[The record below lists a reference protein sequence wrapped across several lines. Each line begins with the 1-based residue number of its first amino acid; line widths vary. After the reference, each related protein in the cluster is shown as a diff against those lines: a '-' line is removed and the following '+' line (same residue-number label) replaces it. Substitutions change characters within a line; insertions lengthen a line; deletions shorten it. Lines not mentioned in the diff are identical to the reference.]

1 MAAQP
6 PFINVRKYTLVC
18 VGWGGKWRVEK
29 ERIMG
34 LSPLGKE
41 EGQKSIFTMAFLG
54 FKWGLRE
61 ESIVKPRNLNN

>member
-6 PFINVRKYTLVC
+6 PFINVKKYTLV
-18 VGWGGKWRVEK
+18 GGGQRWRVEK

-41 EGQKSIFTMAFLG
+41 EGQKSIFTMEFLG
-54 FKWGLRE
+54 FKWEFRGGKYGK
-61 ESIVKPRNLNN
+61 IWKPK